1 MSTPVRIAVLTPRS
15 ASGYYTR
22 LMRWNARWG
31 VTRRWAGLRRR
42 AVELVIPDVDIPIER
57 AADFLA
63 FLLRE
68 IGILPI

>member
-1 MSTPVRIAVLTPRS
+1 
-15 ASGYYTR
+15 
-22 LMRWNARWG
+22 
-31 VTRRWAGLRRR
+31 
-42 AVELVIPDVDIPIER
+42 LVIPDVDIPIER